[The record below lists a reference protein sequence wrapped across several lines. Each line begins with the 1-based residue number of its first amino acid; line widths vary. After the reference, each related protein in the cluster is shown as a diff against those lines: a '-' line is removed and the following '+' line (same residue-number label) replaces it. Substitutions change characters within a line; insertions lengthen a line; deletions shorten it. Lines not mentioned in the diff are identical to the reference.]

1 MVLEIVALRVRPGE
15 QPAFE
20 QAFEKAR
27 RLLPGIEGYES
38 HELRRSLDADDA
50 YVLLTEWRAIESVT
64 LGFRK
69 SREFARW
76 HELLASFVQVA
87 PQIGYFGADIHRNER
102 ETTGGR
108 TID

>member
-1 MVLEIVALRVRPGE
+1 VSLRVRPGE
-15 QPAFE
+15 QAAFE
-20 QAFEKAR
+20 QAFQKAR
-27 RLLPGIEGYES
+27 RLLPGVEGYES
-38 HELRRSLDADDA
+38 HELRRSLDSDDA

-76 HELLASFVQVA
+76 HELLASFVASA
-87 PQIGYFGADIHRNER
+87 PQIGYFGPDIPRSEQ
-102 ETTGGR
+102 ETSGSR

>member
-1 MVLEIVALRVRPGE
+1 MVLEIVALRVHPGE
-15 QPAFE
+15 QSAFE

-27 RLLPGIEGYES
+27 RLLPGIEGYQS

-69 SREFARW
+69 SREFVRW
-76 HELLASFVQVA
+76 HELLASFVQTA
-87 PQIGYFGADIHRNER
+87 PQIGYFGADIHRDEL
-102 ETTGGR
+102 ETSGSR